1 MLALAPLLPTI
12 VFSSIARVSIGS
24 LFRDNFA
31 IFSAKNA
38 KFRKLNFWNFGLQNY
53 CFSIC
58 ESGYFAY
65 AKKPNPNNL
74 EAQFSAGHDVGLVW
88 WWWGGGLVWYSGG
101 DDDDDCISDLQ
112 TLHHWPSTPPFS
124 FYQQDSLTLSGVCL
138 MSTYR
143 NFTWNIR
150 KTSPMIKKHSLNT
163 T

>member
-88 WWWGGGLVWYSGG
+88 WWWGGVWFGIVVGMMMMIVSVTFRR
-101 DDDDDCISDLQ
+101 STTDLLFPLLFLSAGQ
-112 TLHHWPSTPPFS
+112 PHFIKRLFDVHIKE
-124 FYQQDSLTLSGVCL
+124 FYPEYKENVTHRSKS
-138 MSTYR
+138 
-143 NFTWNIR
+143 IR
-150 KTSPMIKKHSLNT
+150 
-163 T
+163 

>member
-112 TLHHWPSTPPFS
+112 TLHHWPSTPPS
-124 FYQQDSLTLSGVCL
+124 LSISRTATLYQAFVWCPHKEILPG
-138 MSTYR
+138 
-143 NFTWNIR
+143 I
-150 KTSPMIKKHSLNT
+150 
-163 T
+163 